1 MSEWYLNLDVLV
13 KVVDVVK
20 RGVSWLYRNVLFG
33 RFCFWNV
40 FFLGLVKSF
49 VSVYLIFFN
58 IKCFIWKI
66 EKYVEYY
73 RIIL

>member
-1 MSEWYLNLDVLV
+1 MWLREVLV
-13 KVVDVVK
+13 GYIEMFCLEDFV
-20 RGVSWLYRNVLFG
+20 FG
-33 RFCFWNV
+33 MF

-49 VSVYLIFFN
+49 VSIYLIFFN